1 MLLGDSVRARRLSP
15 CLPPGAC
22 RPAAR
27 RLPPGAAQ
35 QAPHCRPCPAPQGV
49 GKSCIVLRYVRGT
62 FDPSS
67 KITVG
72 AAFLA
77 HNVALPGGASLKFE
91 IW

>member
-1 MLLGDSVRARRLSP
+1 
-15 CLPPGAC
+15 
-22 RPAAR
+22 
-27 RLPPGAAQ
+27 
-35 QAPHCRPCPAPQGV
+35 V

-77 HNVALPGGASLKFE
+77 HNVSLPDGKSLKFE